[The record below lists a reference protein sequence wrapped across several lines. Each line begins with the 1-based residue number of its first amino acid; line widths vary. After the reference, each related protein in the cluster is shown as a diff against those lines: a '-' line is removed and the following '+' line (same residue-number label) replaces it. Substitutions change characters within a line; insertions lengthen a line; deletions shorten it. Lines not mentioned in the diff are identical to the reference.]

1 MATKKRE
8 TGNEASSAAS
18 YLLRALR
25 GFGARVDLVV
35 YVAAKH
41 TKAGLRAK
49 RQDVTHFVEKIA
61 ASCLNQDQTKGKRPA
76 KRKAK
81 RR

>member
-8 TGNEASSAAS
+8 TSDRVSSLAAR
-18 YLLRALR
+18 LLAALR
-25 GFGARVDLVV
+25 RSISPENNGGTVLWV
-35 YVAAKH
+35 
-41 TKAGLRAK
+41 GGE
-49 RQDVTHFVEKIA
+49 HFTRHQLASVA
-61 ASCLNQDQTKGKRPA
+61 ASCLTQDTTKGKRPA